1 MGEEAFQEAGLEVG
15 CSEGGRS
22 LGAPGGC
29 HVEHRLLQGREGR
42 NYFFSPLPDT
52 KAINFSIC

>member
-29 HVEHRLLQGREGR
+29 HVEHRLLQGREGEGPGR
-42 NYFFSPLPDT
+42 GPASHPG
-52 KAINFSIC
+52 